1 MTFDNSP
8 YMLWGQHRCGRII
21 KCKAAAPGRKSRS
34 AQRSVV
40 RGEDPQGVDRWKD
53 EWTEGS
59 FKMTKVLIVED
70 SELLLRIMSDAFE
83 AEGYQVVVAED
94 GEIALRRFIE
104 EKPDLVVTDC
114 LIPKMDGF
122 KLVKNIR
129 EFEAPY
135 RTPVVMTSAIYRK
148 ANYKQV
154 ALDAG
159 ADS

>member
-1 MTFDNSP
+1 
-8 YMLWGQHRCGRII
+8 
-21 KCKAAAPGRKSRS
+21 
-34 AQRSVV
+34 
-40 RGEDPQGVDRWKD
+40 
-53 EWTEGS
+53 
-59 FKMTKVLIVED
+59 MTKVLIVED

-148 ANYKQV
+148 ANYRQV

-159 ADS
+159 ADVYVVKPTKLEEQRDLVNKAGQLLSSTTSQALPSEVPLT